1 MKAKSYVLAF
11 SLAANLVLGLMLW
24 QRDPVTNA
32 ELEPVVVQSMPSEE
46 ERLPLPMTSTPL
58 TASPLLPLMGASL
71 PDPGQSSPPDARA
84 GLLSAPGEKPYGP
97 PPPPNPHASP
107 PWLERLPHG
116 ESQLER
122 ALISKPR

>member
-1 MKAKSYVLAF
+1 MKAKSYLLAF
-11 SLAANLVLGLMLW
+11 SRAANHVLGLMLW
-24 QRDPVTNA
+24 QHYPATSP
-32 ELEPVVVQSMPSEE
+32 EPDQVAVQSMPSEE

-84 GLLSAPGEKPYGP
+84 GLLSTPGEKPYGP
-97 PPPPNPHASP
+97 PPPPNPNASP
-107 PWLERLPHG
+107 PWPERLPYG

-122 ALISKPR
+122 ALITKPR